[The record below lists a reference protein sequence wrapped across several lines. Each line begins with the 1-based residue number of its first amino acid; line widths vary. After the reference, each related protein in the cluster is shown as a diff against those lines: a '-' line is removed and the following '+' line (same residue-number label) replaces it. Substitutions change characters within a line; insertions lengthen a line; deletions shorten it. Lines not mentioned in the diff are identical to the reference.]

1 MPDDIRELLST
12 LDDAQAER
20 RLADLIAGSSEQTA
34 ASLRAAL
41 PGLDDQ
47 ALLRLA
53 TLLAE
58 SQTHGAQR
66 LLVEIWARQ
75 LAAYRQHGAPV
86 PPWQLSSWNWDRTE
100 QQLFGAVSERISS
113 DWSADDAARVLGEA
127 IADRDPQIRAAA
139 ADMAG
144 QWHGRSKQTYPP
156 ALERALVVASGDA
169 EPGVREAAV
178 WSLSLAPT
186 RASAAALEEAAGDQA
201 GPVRAGAI
209 SALGRLGDAAAR
221 LRVLAALKDQHP
233 WVRIAALHSLEVHAP
248 EVAYAE
254 AARLQEDPDAWVRQH
269 AGAAHRR
276 LAERGH

>member
-1 MPDDIRELLST
+1 LPDDIRELLST
-12 LDDAQAER
+12 LDDAQAEQ
-20 RLADLIAGSSEQTA
+20 RLGELIAGSSEQTVVA
-34 ASLRAAL
+34 LRAAL

-53 TLLAE
+53 ILLAE
-58 SQTHGAQR
+58 SETHGAQR

-75 LAAYRQHGAPV
+75 LAAYRKQGAPV
-86 PPWQLSSWNWDRTE
+86 PPWQLSSWKWDRSE
-100 QQLFGAVSERISS
+100 LQLFGAVSERITS

-127 IADRDPQIRAAA
+127 IGDRDPEVRAAA

-144 QWHGRSKQTYPP
+144 HWHGRSKQPYPP
-156 ALERALVVASGDA
+156 ALERALAVAAGDPD
-169 EPGVREAAV
+169 PGVREAAV
-178 WSLSLAPT
+178 WSLSLAPS
-186 RASAAALEEAAGDQA
+186 RASAAALEQAARDEA

-209 SALGRLGDAAAR
+209 SALGRLGDAANR

-233 WVRIAALHSLEVHAP
+233 WVRIAALHSLEVNAP
-248 EVAYAE
+248 DVAYAE
-254 AARLQEDPDAWVRQH
+254 AARLQEDPDAWARQH